1 MILSTGWDNTFIA
14 IPQVIYI
21 YLNCK
26 LQIISHVKGM
36 HKLFGL
42 LAHQIW
48 SVIGQI
54 VHKFK
59 AYLFFII
66 IIMYKQSMT
75 SLNGV
80 LLQIVHTV
88 F

>member
-1 MILSTGWDNTFIA
+1 M
-14 IPQVIYI
+14 
-21 YLNCK
+21 
-26 LQIISHVKGM
+26 ISHVQGM
-36 HKLFGL
+36 HNLFGFS
-42 LAHQIW
+42 AHQIW

-59 AYLFFII
+59 TYLFIII
-66 IIMYKQSMT
+66 IIMYKQSMI